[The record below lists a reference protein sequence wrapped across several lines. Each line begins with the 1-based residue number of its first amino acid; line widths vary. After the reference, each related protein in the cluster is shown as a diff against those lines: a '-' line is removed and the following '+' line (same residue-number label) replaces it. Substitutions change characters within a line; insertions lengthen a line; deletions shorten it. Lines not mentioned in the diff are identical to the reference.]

1 MRNRYLDERG
11 EAKQRRRDRRARRTE
26 EREAYVS
33 RAAIRREANANAVEM
48 FSCSS

>member
-33 RAAIRREANANAVEM
+33 RAAIRREANRLNADL
-48 FSCSS
+48 FSCFS